1 MIEFNTIDNKELIL
15 DEVRKLK
22 KYESLVINKYKTKN
36 NSKKMLPRQRI
47 EALLDT
53 KTSFFELSTLAGL
66 NVYEED
72 TPAAGLIT
80 GIGIISS
87 VRCMI
92 ICNDYTVKGGAYFPI
107 TVKKH
112 LRAQDIAK
120 ENKLPVVYIVDSGGA
135 FLPKQADL
143 FADRDHFGRIFYN
156 QAQLSALGIPQIAL
170 VMGSC
175 TAGGAYIPAMS
186 DETIMVANQSTVFLA
201 GPPLVKAAIGED
213 ISAES
218 LGGADLHC
226 KISGLSDHYAEDE
239 FSAIKLTRN
248 IISNLSTKK
257 SEEIVDNYD
266 QSNIYEHISSDPK
279 YNHNM
284 RGIIDTICDKESFIE
299 FKEKYG
305 VTIICG
311 YAKVQNKSVAFVAS
325 NGVLHSDATL
335 KACHFIQI
343 CDQRKIPII
352 FLQNIT
358 GFMVGSKAESAGIAK
373 HGAALVNVISTST
386 VPKITII
393 TGGSYG
399 AGNYAMCGRA
409 FNPRFIWSWPNSKT
423 AIMGGDQAAG
433 VLSSLLAKK
442 LPYEDKMRKDK
453 IESLKENIKKKYES
467 ESSAYYNSARLI
479 DDGIIDPKDTRKHL
493 ILALNLSCDE
503 STVSKYGIMRT

>member
-218 LGGADLHC
+218 LGEL
-226 KISGLSDHYAEDE
+226 
-239 FSAIKLTRN
+239 
-248 IISNLSTKK
+248 
-257 SEEIVDNYD
+257 
-266 QSNIYEHISSDPK
+266 IYTVRFQDYLITTQK
-279 YNHNM
+279 MN
-284 RGIIDTICDKESFIE
+284 
-299 FKEKYG
+299 
-305 VTIICG
+305 
-311 YAKVQNKSVAFVAS
+311 
-325 NGVLHSDATL
+325 
-335 KACHFIQI
+335 
-343 CDQRKIPII
+343 
-352 FLQNIT
+352 FLQ
-358 GFMVGSKAESAGIAK
+358 
-373 HGAALVNVISTST
+373 
-386 VPKITII
+386 
-393 TGGSYG
+393 
-399 AGNYAMCGRA
+399 
-409 FNPRFIWSWPNSKT
+409 
-423 AIMGGDQAAG
+423 
-433 VLSSLLAKK
+433 
-442 LPYEDKMRKDK
+442 
-453 IESLKENIKKKYES
+453 
-467 ESSAYYNSARLI
+467 
-479 DDGIIDPKDTRKHL
+479 
-493 ILALNLSCDE
+493 
-503 STVSKYGIMRT
+503 